1 MGCEQGLGCLLQGF
15 DRHGVMD
22 PEGQTCC
29 CKNFRSTFKTGSTGS
44 KVGCWSD
51 PNEDEDVLLVS
62 WFLEAATTAVLSLF
76 WKDADGGVSLGGGT
90 VFLAFCVRPRNTI
103 GPWRHCPANLPFE
116 QRWTVEHQP
125 RWLVSTGR
133 NKNLEHPIDPH
144 VPPLLF

>member
-1 MGCEQGLGCLLQGF
+1 
-15 DRHGVMD
+15 MD

-76 WKDADGGVSLGGGT
+76 WKDADGGVSLGGGDC
-90 VFLAFCVRPRNTI
+90 VSCFLRSSTEYHR
-103 GPWRHCPANLPFE
+103 
-116 QRWTVEHQP
+116 TVEALP
-125 RWLVSTGR
+125 S
-133 NKNLEHPIDPH
+133 KPAI
-144 VPPLLF
+144 